1 MKIQDI
7 MTFVVTNYLYKN
19 ILHGLWLTLTLP
31 AKPQSNSSI
40 GSQGYER
47 YRRQLVDQST
57 VTTKVSRSSAGQ
69 FTETHEK

>member
-1 MKIQDI
+1 

-47 YRRQLVDQST
+47 YRRQWLIKVQSPPRFLVVRQDSLPEHM
-57 VTTKVSRSSAGQ
+57 KN
-69 FTETHEK
+69 KDK